1 MRSERVNELKGVNK
15 VAFSSSKLHN
25 SWMKIVYLL
34 LFLFSLLS
42 SLAPP
47 PSPQNVL
54 HEESERERNF
64 FHSLLVYFSPWT
76 FFSFFSSSSSFSL
89 AVWVLRVFAY
99 KKYTQLRKR
108 KKISEF
114 CSHFEGKSFIWGK
127 MPVI

>member
-1 MRSERVNELKGVNK
+1 MNELKGVNK

-54 HEESERERNF
+54 HEESERERETFSILYLSIFRHEPF
-64 FHSLLVYFSPWT
+64 FHSFPHPLHSHLL
-76 FFSFFSSSSSFSL
+76 
-89 AVWVLRVFAY
+89 
-99 KKYTQLRKR
+99 
-108 KKISEF
+108 
-114 CSHFEGKSFIWGK
+114 CGC
-127 MPVI
+127 